1 MEKLLAFL
9 HQIFPLPEG
18 LRAYLSVTLK
28 SRTIARKDFLLL
40 EGQVCREIYFIEQ
53 GLVRSFYT
61 RGKRDVT
68 AWFMK
73 EGDVVISIN
82 SFFGQRPSADNIQ
95 ALEETTVQY
104 VSYEELEYMYRQF
117 LTFNVNGRKVLT
129 HYYLQSEARAT
140 SMRSMRARERY
151 EWLLDNQPDLLQR
164 VARKYIASFLGITE
178 ATLSNIHSRP

>member
-140 SMRSMRARERY
+140 SMRAKERY
-151 EWLLDNQPDLLQR
+151 EWLLDNQPDLLHR
-164 VARKYIASFLGITE
+164 VARQIYRLLPGYHGGA
-178 ATLSNIHSRP
+178 LSNIYTRP